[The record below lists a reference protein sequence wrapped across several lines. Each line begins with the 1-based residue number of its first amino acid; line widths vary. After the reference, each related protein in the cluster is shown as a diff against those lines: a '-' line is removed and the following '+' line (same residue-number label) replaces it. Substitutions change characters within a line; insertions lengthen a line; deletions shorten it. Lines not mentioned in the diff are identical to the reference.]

1 MAFIPYGRQDI
12 SPADIKAV
20 TEALCSDYLTQG
32 PAISAFEE
40 AVSSYCGV
48 NHAIAVNSAT
58 SALHIACMA
67 VGLGK
72 EDIAWTTPN
81 SFVASANCILYCGA
95 QVDFVDILA
104 DGINMCPDAL
114 AAKLK
119 EAKAANKLPKVVIPV
134 HMSGHSAQMDRIAEL
149 ADEYGFH
156 IIEDASHAIGSSFKG
171 KKVGCCQ
178 YSDITVFSFHPVK
191 IITSAEGGMAT
202 TNNPDLAE
210 KMARLRSHGI
220 TRDTA
225 LMTEESHGAWYYQQL
240 DLGLNYRMTDLHASL
255 GLSQMTRLDEF
266 VMLRHDL
273 AKRYD
278 ELINHK
284 AIIKPEQA
292 SDTYSSWHLYILQI
306 DHDMIALDKK
316 ALFKYFHDASIGVN
330 LHYIPI
336 HLQPYY
342 ENLGFKKGDFPNAE
356 QYYRKAIS
364 IPLFAQ
370 LTLSEQDKVIDVLM
384 TAIEE

>member
-20 TEALCSDYLTQG
+20 TEALCSNYLTQG
-32 PAISAFEE
+32 PAIPAFEE
-40 AVSSYCGV
+40 AVASYCGV

-95 QVDFVDILA
+95 QVDFVDIMA
-104 DGINMCPDAL
+104 DGINICPDAL
-114 AAKLK
+114 EAKL
-119 EAKAANKLPKVVIPV
+119 EVAKIENNLPKVVIPV

-149 ADEYGFH
+149 ANKYGFH
-156 IIEDASHAIGSSFKG
+156 IIEDASHAIGSSFQG

-202 TNNPDLAE
+202 TNNPVLAE

-220 TRDTA
+220 TRNTA
-225 LMTEESHGAWYYQQL
+225 LMTEETHGAWYYQQL
-240 DLGLNYRMTDLHASL
+240 DLGLNYRMTDIHASL

-266 VMLRHDL
+266 VALRQDL

-292 SDTYSSWHLYILQI
+292 SDAYSSWHLYILQI
-306 DHDMIALDKK
+306 DHDLIGLDKK
-316 ALFKYFHDASIGVN
+316 ALFKHFHDASIGVN

-342 ENLGFKKGDFPNAE
+342 QNLGFKKGDFPNTE
-356 QYYRKAIS
+356 HYYRKAIS

-370 LTLSEQDKVIDVLM
+370 LTLSEQDKVINVLM
-384 TAIEE
+384 SAVEE